1 LAASRLR
8 KTSVGRKMETKLS
21 GSAELGF
28 RDGGL
33 ELDWVGSLWASSSK
47 EKRHGNETVA
57 QG

>member
-1 LAASRLR
+1 
-8 KTSVGRKMETKLS
+8 METKLS

-28 RDGGL
+28 AAGAGARGWDG
-33 ELDWVGSLWASSSK
+33 LDWVGRLWVSSSK